1 MQGRILPLAS
11 TSRISNKQAPVGET
25 GDEIGAAGPLPNVAI
40 LSTKKEAA
48 LPVALGCGRLKNP
61 APQPVQGAVVLLEN
75 QQQLQ
80 PVEAA

>member
-1 MQGRILPLAS
+1 MQERTLPLAS
-11 TSRISNKQAPVGET
+11 ISNISNEQDPDGEP

-48 LPVALGCGRLKNP
+48 LPVALGCGGVKNP
-61 APQPVQGAVVLLEN
+61 APKPVQGAVVPLEN